1 MATLAYGIDANI
13 HYLWGWRYN
22 WGGRF
27 DRLSDRKVR
36 NGVKVGRLS
45 ERREQ
50 LYLIILIDMV
60 ERTSPKWQEG
70 GNHQ

>member
-27 DRLSDRKVR
+27 GKLSDRKVR
-36 NGVKVGRLS
+36 NSIRNRQAQRAEGTIIPI
-45 ERREQ
+45 
-50 LYLIILIDMV
+50 LYYYCPLKLFDS
-60 ERTSPKWQEG
+60 TK
-70 GNHQ
+70 N